1 MSQDS
6 LSENEDM
13 NLPFEFRKSPVSDEQ
28 QKKNWNSIE
37 SSLQTAA
44 GVPKRR
50 WSNAIYSAA
59 FVIIIVAG
67 ILFVNTGVPKNI
79 NSYKTGFAQT
89 KSLTLPDGSK
99 VILNANSSLRITAD
113 WTNLKEREV
122 WLEGEAFFEVEKK
135 PATNQKF
142 IVHAKDV
149 DVEVLGTRF
158 NVNTRHETSTV
169 ALEEGKVKLSA
180 KGKLET
186 ILTSKSKSAMIE
198 MKPGEVVTADPS
210 GGLELTSDDQIQ
222 NNSGWVRNEWHFDST
237 TLRQVSVMIEDV
249 YGYKTVA
256 ADSNLLD
263 IPITGDLRAANINE
277 LLAVLQ
283 FTSKLTMTKERK
295 TIIVTRP

>member
-1 MSQDS
+1 MSEDS
-6 LSENEDM
+6 LPENEDN
-13 NLPFEFRKSPVSDEQ
+13 NLPFEFRRQPVSAEQ
-28 QKKNWNSIE
+28 QKKNWHAIE
-37 SSLQTAA
+37 SSIDTSHP
-44 GVPKRR
+44 VPKRR
-50 WSNAIYSAA
+50 WSNALFSAA
-59 FVIIIVAG
+59 FVILIIAG
-67 ILFVNTGVPKNI
+67 ILFVNTGAPKNI
-79 NSYKTGFAQT
+79 NNYKTGFAQT

-99 VILNANSSLRITAD
+99 VILNANSSLRITTD
-113 WTNLKEREV
+113 WTKAAEREV

-142 IVHAKDV
+142 VVHAKDV

-186 ILTSKSKSAMIE
+186 ILIGKRKTSIIE
-198 MKPGEVVTADPS
+198 MKPGEVATADPS
-210 GGLELTSDDQIQ
+210 AGLEIESDDEIR

-237 TLRQVSVMIEDV
+237 TLREVAVMIEDV
-249 YGYKTVA
+249 YGYKTFA
-256 ADSNLLD
+256 ADSSLLD
-263 IPITGDLRAANINE
+263 ISITGDLRAANINE

-283 FTSKLTMTKERK
+283 FTSRLTMKKERK